1 MTYSIFKI
9 AQIFGISKTNLLD
22 REISILLTDSRQ
34 VFYADQ
40 SLFFALK
47 TPNNDG
53 HKYIPELYDMKVR
66 NFVVK
71 ELDPEW
77 GKLSGANFLLV
88 KDPLQAMQ
96 KLVSFHRKKF
106 EIPVVGITG
115 SNGKT
120 IVKEWLYQLLREDYN
135 ITRSPRSYNSQIGV
149 PLSVWQLN
157 EQTELG
163 IFEAGIS
170 MVDEME
176 NLQSI
181 IRPTIGILT
190 NIGEAHQENFS
201 SLQQKC
207 LEKLELFRNSDVIIC
222 DGDNPL
228 IQKCLDIACLS
239 QKVMAWTRRPEF
251 STDRPLQIFKIEKKE
266 TSTVI
271 EYSILEFAGKFE
283 IPFNDDASIEN
294 AINCLAAVLYLKA
307 PSKDIGERMKR
318 LEPVAMRLDVR
329 PGKNNCILINDS
341 YNSDINS
348 LEIALGFLQQRATA
362 ESLRKVVIL
371 SDIPQSGMLPKTLY
385 NRVAELID
393 NKGIDKIIGIGEEIS
408 HNAATFHQKEKLFFE
423 TTEEFIRSGVWK
435 TFRNELILLKG
446 SRQFNFEKIDECI
459 EEKAHETVMEINL
472 DAVVHN
478 LNFYRSKLKPETKIV
493 CMVKADAYGAGATE
507 IAKTLQYHRCDYLA
521 VAIAEE
527 GVKLRKDGIK
537 LPILVLNAE
546 VNGFETLFEYSLEP
560 EVYNFRIL
568 DAYIHEANKRG
579 ISDYPIHLKID
590 TGMHRLGF
598 TEGDLDKSLPI
609 INQQDG
615 LRIQSVF
622 SHLAASE
629 SWKFD
634 DFTTQ
639 QISTFK
645 RVAEKIEAGCGYKV
659 MKHILNSAG
668 IERFPEEQMD
678 MVRLGISLYGVSS
691 SGLEGPKIVSSLY
704 STILQI
710 KDISQGETVGYGRR
724 GVVERDA
731 RIATIRI
738 GYADGVRRQL
748 GNGVG
753 HVMVRGHRV
762 PFVGNICMDQS
773 MIDITGL
780 DVKEGDAVEIF
791 GQNISVID
799 VADSIQ
805 TIPYEILTSVS
816 SRVKRVYFKE

>member
-1 MTYSIFKI
+1 MTYSISKI
-9 AQIFGISKTNLLD
+9 AQILGLHKTHFKEA
-22 REISILLTDSRQ
+22 EISVLLTDSRQ
-34 VFYADQ
+34 VFYAEQ

-71 ELDPEW
+71 EVKPEW
-77 GKLSGANFLLV
+77 ENLSEANFLVV
-88 KDPLQAMQ
+88 KDPLKTMHR
-96 KLVSFHRKKF
+96 LVSYHRKRF
-106 EIPVVGITG
+106 DIPVIGITG

-120 IVKEWLYQLLREDYN
+120 VVKEWLYQLLREDYS

-149 PLSVWQLN
+149 PLSVWQLD
-157 EQTELG
+157 EHSQLG

-170 MVDEME
+170 QIDEME

-181 IRPTIGILT
+181 ILPTIGILT

-207 LEKLELFRNSDVIIC
+207 LEKLELFRNAEVIIC
-222 DGDNPL
+222 DGDNEL
-228 IQKCLDIACLS
+228 IQRCLDIACLS
-239 QKVMAWTRRPEF
+239 QKALAWTKKPAFR
-251 STDRPLQIFKIEKKE
+251 SDRPLQILKIDKGDF
-266 TSTVI
+266 STHI
-271 EYSILEFAGKFE
+271 SYSILDYASEFE
-283 IPFNDDASIEN
+283 IPFTDDASIED
-294 AINCLAAVLYLKA
+294 AIHCLAATLYLKA
-307 PSKDIGERMKR
+307 PSREIEDRMKK

-329 PGKNNCILINDS
+329 PGKNDCILVNDS

-348 LEIALGFLQQRATA
+348 LEIALGFLAQRATA

-385 NRVAELID
+385 NRVSELID
-393 NKGIDKIIGIGEEIS
+393 NKKIDKIIGIGEEIS
-408 HNAATFHQKEKLFFE
+408 ANAAAFHQKEKVFFE
-423 TTEEFIRSGVWK
+423 STDDFIRSGIWK
-435 TFRNELILLKG
+435 TFHNELILLKG
-446 SRQFNFEKIDECI
+446 SRQFNFERINDFL
-459 EEKAHETVMEINL
+459 EEKAHETMMEIDL

-527 GVKLRKDGIK
+527 GIKLREDGIK

-560 EVYNFRIL
+560 EIYNFRIL
-568 DAYIHEANKRG
+568 EAYIHEANKRG
-579 ISDYPIHLKID
+579 ASNYPIHLKID

-598 TEGDLDKSLPI
+598 SENDVDRLMSI
-609 INQQDG
+609 IKQQDG
-615 LRIQSVF
+615 LRVQSVF

-639 QISTFK
+639 QIDLFK
-645 RVAEKIEAGCGYKV
+645 RIAGKIEDACGYKV
-659 MKHILNSAG
+659 IKHILNSAG

-691 SGLEGPKIVSSLY
+691 SGLEGPKTVSSLY

-710 KDISQGETVGYGRR
+710 KDIVKGETVGYGRR
-724 GVVERDA
+724 GIVEYDA

-748 GNGVG
+748 GNGIG
-753 HVMVRGHRV
+753 HVIVRGHKV

-773 MIDITGL
+773 MIDVSGL
-780 DVKEGDAVEIF
+780 DVKEGDMVEIF
-791 GQNISVID
+791 GQNISVIE
-799 VADSIQ
+799 VAESMQ